1 MTTNQLI
8 LGKYDGLLC
17 DLDGV
22 VYAGPKA
29 IPGAPEAL
37 QQLAARGAKIGYITN
52 NASRSNQVVADHLSS
67 LGAPAPVS
75 SVFGSV
81 EVSVAL
87 LQEHVP
93 AGSAVLATG
102 SEYLADSLTQAGY
115 RLCADHHDQP
125 AAVIQ
130 GFNPGLAWP
139 DLAQASYVIANGA
152 FWLAT
157 NLDLTIPTAE
167 GIAPGNG
174 TFVHAVATATGKKPL
189 VAGKP
194 EPHMFRL
201 AATELGLQR
210 PLVVGDRLDTDIVGG
225 NRAGFDTALVLTGIN
240 TREDAAQADPE
251 FQPTMVIES
260 MGQLL

>member
-1 MTTNQLI
+1 M
-8 LGKYDGLLC
+8 C

-22 VYAGPKA
+22 VYAGPEA
-29 IPGAPEAL
+29 IPGATEAL
-37 QQLAARGAKIGYITN
+37 QELAERGSKIGYITN
-52 NASRSNQVVADHLSS
+52 NASRSNQTVAQHLRD

-81 EVSVAL
+81 EVAVAL

-102 SEYLADSLTQAGY
+102 SEYLAESLIEAGY
-115 RLCADHHDQP
+115 RICADHHDRP

-130 GFNPGLAWP
+130 GFNPALAWP
-139 DLAQASYVIANGA
+139 DLAHASYAVAAGA

-157 NLDLTIPTAE
+157 NLDTTIPTAE

-174 TFVHAVATATGKKPL
+174 TFVQAVATATGKKPL

-201 AATELGLQR
+201 AAAKLGLQR
-210 PLVVGDRLDTDIVGG
+210 PLVIGDRLDTDIVGG

-240 TREDAAQADPE
+240 TEADAANAATE
-251 FQPTMVIES
+251 FQPTMIIEN
-260 MGQLL
+260 MGHLL